1 MTLSGELLI
10 GLLAGIA
17 LAVLALFFIKG
28 RALLPAKTASKSQ
41 APDARLEQLATRVG
55 MLEKQLQL
63 TRTDLEE
70 ALKHN
75 ADSLR
80 ADIKLIQMQAQSA
93 RSAAETDVVK
103 VHRYHPSRQGMIE
116 DAVAPAPRDPTAP
129 AKISKFAKVVA
140 SPPVVII
147 CAKLFVFQRK

>member
-17 LAVLALFFIKG
+17 LAVLAVFFIKG

-70 ALKHN
+70 ALKNN

-93 RSAAETDVVK
+93 RSAAETDVVDLAVRLARDGVDAEDIARRTGLPK
-103 VHRYHPSRQGMIE
+103 DLIE
-116 DAVAPAPRDPTAP
+116 SIRVLH
-129 AKISKFAKVVA
+129 
-140 SPPVVII
+140 
-147 CAKLFVFQRK
+147 KLN

>member
-28 RALLPAKTASKSQ
+28 RALLPVKTVSKSA

-70 ALKHN
+70 ALKLN

-93 RSAAETDVVK
+93 RSAAETDVVDLAVRLARDGVDAEDIARRTGLPK
-103 VHRYHPSRQGMIE
+103 DLIE
-116 DAVAPAPRDPTAP
+116 SIRVLH
-129 AKISKFAKVVA
+129 
-140 SPPVVII
+140 
-147 CAKLFVFQRK
+147 KLN

>member
-70 ALKHN
+70 ALKNN

-93 RSAAETDVVK
+93 RSAAETDVVDLAVRLARDGVDAEDIARRTGLPK
-103 VHRYHPSRQGMIE
+103 DLIE
-116 DAVAPAPRDPTAP
+116 SIRVLH
-129 AKISKFAKVVA
+129 
-140 SPPVVII
+140 
-147 CAKLFVFQRK
+147 KLN

>member
-28 RALLPAKTASKSQ
+28 RALLPAKTASKSSP
-41 APDARLEQLATRVG
+41 PDARLEQLATRVG

-93 RSAAETDVVK
+93 RSAAETDVVDLAVRLARDGVDAEDIARRTGLPK
-103 VHRYHPSRQGMIE
+103 DLIE
-116 DAVAPAPRDPTAP
+116 SIRVLH
-129 AKISKFAKVVA
+129 
-140 SPPVVII
+140 
-147 CAKLFVFQRK
+147 KLN

>member
-17 LAVLALFFIKG
+17 LAMLALFFIKG

-93 RSAAETDVVK
+93 RSAAETDVVDLAVRLARDGVDAEDIARRTGLPK
-103 VHRYHPSRQGMIE
+103 DLIE
-116 DAVAPAPRDPTAP
+116 SIRVLH
-129 AKISKFAKVVA
+129 
-140 SPPVVII
+140 
-147 CAKLFVFQRK
+147 KLN

>member
-93 RSAAETDVVK
+93 RSAAETDVVDLAVRLARDGVDAEDIARRTGLPK
-103 VHRYHPSRQGMIE
+103 DLIE
-116 DAVAPAPRDPTAP
+116 SIRVLH
-129 AKISKFAKVVA
+129 
-140 SPPVVII
+140 
-147 CAKLFVFQRK
+147 KLN